1 MFIDESVISVAAGK
15 GGDGCQAFRREKF
28 VPMGGPAGGNGG
40 RGGHV
45 ILVASDNVQTLHD
58 IGSRRTFKARPG
70 QPGGNEL
77 CTGKNGEDTLIQVP
91 VGTLVKN
98 ADTGELIRDM
108 QVSGEQFI
116 VAKGG
121 KGGLGNAHFKSAT
134 NRAPRKTT
142 LGEAGTSLRIQLELK
157 ILADCGLVGLPN
169 AGKSSLLRKCSSATP
184 KVGDFPFTTTAPNL
198 GVVSLGPG
206 THFIM
211 VDIPGLI
218 EGAAEGKGLGHQ
230 FLRHIERTSVLIFVL
245 DGAREDEKKQYKQ
258 LLKELGEFHP
268 LLLEKPRLLVVNKS
282 DVREVNSKALAKSL
296 KIPVLTTSAVT
307 GQGIEEFKRIAYATV
322 EKHRPTKKDPWLSR

>member
-1 MFIDESVISVAAGK
+1 MFIDESVITVSAGK

-45 ILVASDNVQTLHD
+45 ILEATDNVQTLHD
-58 IGSRRTFKARPG
+58 IGSRRTFKARGG

-77 CTGKNGEDTLIQVP
+77 CTGKNGEDTVIRVP
-91 VGTLVKN
+91 VGTLVKD
-98 ADTGELIRDM
+98 AETEELLCDLQVTGEK
-108 QVSGEQFI
+108 FI
-116 VAKGG
+116 IAKGG

-142 LGEAGTSLRIQLELK
+142 QGEPGESHRIRLELK
-157 ILADCGLVGLPN
+157 LLADCGLVGLPN
-169 AGKSSLLRKCSSATP
+169 AGKSSLLRRCSSATP

-206 THFIM
+206 SHFVM

-218 EGAAEGKGLGHQ
+218 EGAAQGKGLGHQ
-230 FLRHIERTSVLIFVL
+230 FLRHIERTSVLAFIL
-245 DGAREDEKKQYKQ
+245 DGARAEEKKQYKQ

-268 LLLEKPRLLVVNKS
+268 LLLEKPRILVVNKS
-282 DVREVNSKALAKSL
+282 DLREIDTRALAKSL
-296 KIPVLTTSAVT
+296 KIPVLMTSAVT
-307 GQGIEEFKRIAYATV
+307 GQGIEEFKKVTFATV
-322 EKHRPTKKDPWLSR
+322 EKNRPIKKDAWLA